1 MKIREFFP
9 LVALV
14 AVVGTSVT
22 ACGGDGVDSDDQ
34 AALDRD
40 MDLALADDSL
50 AELGDT
56 ASAQAPAEQ
65 PRAQTPT
72 PTPRQQTPA
81 PTPRPRQQ
89 TPAAQP
95 TPDPGPQYRDVTVP
109 GGSTMAVT
117 LNQEL
122 STRTS
127 QVGDVFTTTVASPV
141 MVDGH
146 VAIPAGSQIRGRVT
160 AVQKSGK
167 PGEAA
172 VLKVAFDEVTVDGD
186 TYPVALT
193 VAEATPT
200 SKSRSSTGEKAGKIG
215 IGALAGAVIGQV
227 IGGDTKSTVIGAAV
241 GAAAGS
247 AIVLGSGDSDAVL
260 AEGSPMTLT
269 VDAPLTVRRQV

>member
-1 MKIREFFP
+1 MKIRELFP

-14 AVVGTSVT
+14 AVVGTSVA
-22 ACGGDGVDSDDQ
+22 ACGDGVDSDEQ

-65 PRAQTPT
+65 PAAQTPT
-72 PTPRQQTPA
+72 PTPRQQTPT

-89 TPAAQP
+89 TPAPA
-95 TPDPGPQYRDVTVP
+95 TDPGPQYRDMTVP

-127 QVGDVFTTTVASPV
+127 QVGDLFTTTVASPV
-141 MVDGH
+141 MVDGQ

-269 VDAPLTVRRQV
+269 VDEPLTVRRQV